1 MLIIF
6 LKALKNEDNLIL
18 LDNVLINNIYE
29 AIFNITRIEQFK
41 SELKLFSSSDVSDY
55 FIIMIHIY
63 KIFLYNFILYLTIF
77 DTKLYKLD
85 KHVKDDGTTIFN
97 ITQLE
102 LAPHTPSEK
111 MRNNFTN
118 SDDTLQYN
126 RYIRFKKVV
135 SSDGILFDHFYSALE
150 IDDIANNIYKIYKT
164 NRNEFIIV
172 DINHVTNDDLETL
185 CRLNNCKLHINNK
198 FNLPEFIGKND
209 ERLKKYLSKQYEYPQ
224 YDPDNT
230 GKLSNLK
237 DNGTFNFFDKISTFY
252 DKYISLQQSQTT
264 GGNNNKYNICTN
276 KKTNYAYI
284 IYNKKKSYFYKN
296 ENKIYIKLANNN
308 FYINK
313 KILSY
318 DSNSNSYFIIIR

>member
-1 MLIIF
+1 
-6 LKALKNEDNLIL
+6 
-18 LDNVLINNIYE
+18 
-29 AIFNITRIEQFK
+29 
-41 SELKLFSSSDVSDY
+41 
-55 FIIMIHIY
+55 MIHIY

-224 YDPDNT
+224 CDPDNT

-237 DNGTFNFFDKISTFY
+237 DNGTFNF
-252 DKYISLQQSQTT
+252 L
-264 GGNNNKYNICTN
+264 
-276 KKTNYAYI
+276 
-284 IYNKKKSYFYKN
+284 
-296 ENKIYIKLANNN
+296 IKLALFMINIFLYNNHKQQVVII
-308 FYINK
+308 INIK
-313 KILSY
+313 YVLIKRLIMHIL
-318 DSNSNSYFIIIR
+318 FIIKKNLIFIKMKIKFI